1 MNSKGI
7 INVTR
12 RLLGARQMGSTTLI
26 AKAEQDGRSTLEQ
39 ALIWLERN
47 PSPCDSE
54 VKQAIHQQ
62 VFEATESLER
72 VLRGEAPCPT
82 H

>member
-39 ALIWLERN
+39 ALIWLARN
-47 PSPCDSE
+47 PSSDCGEEKHS
-54 VKQAIHQQ
+54 IRQQ
-62 VFEATESLER
+62 VAEATESLER